1 MACAIMNGIPED
13 FLSKSMRVEALLLS
27 NLRCAAQHMRTVVR
41 EDLLFDLERYA
52 IVQKELLGGQ
62 QALLD
67 ARVRPELARHARAEY
82 DRLIREYP
90 PPPPPCQSTS
100 RSRRDAR
107 RREEARSSDTASQ
120 TDSTLLPP

>member
-1 MACAIMNGIPED
+1 MNGIPED
-13 FLSKSMRVEALLLS
+13 FLAKSMRVEALLLS
-27 NLRCAAQHMRTVVR
+27 NLRCAAHHLRTVVR

-90 PPPPPCQSTS
+90 PPPPPPPCRSTS
-100 RSRRDAR
+100 TQTRTSWRRRD
-107 RREEARSSDTASQ
+107 EARVSDAASQ
-120 TDSTLLPP
+120 TDSTVLPP